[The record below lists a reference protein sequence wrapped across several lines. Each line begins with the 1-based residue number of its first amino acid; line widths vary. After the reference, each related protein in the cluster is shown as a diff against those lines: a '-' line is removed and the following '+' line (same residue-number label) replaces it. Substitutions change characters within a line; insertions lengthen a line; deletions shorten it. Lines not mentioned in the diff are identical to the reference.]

1 MVRRQVFGSVE
12 NLGVGV
18 VLSGVL
24 DSSNA
29 SEVSSN
35 SRLVLVNGPGGVGS
49 NGGGE
54 WSLSLLKGVSVD
66 YGSIVVVFS
75 ISVSADL
82 PLSGSSS
89 KSICELCRL
98 LHRCVF
104 LLVSWC
110 ALVRLSPC
118 SAVRRIKDNRPS
130 VLDGG
135 DWQWLWRSRWSVVF
149 VLSLVTPFRVS
160 THLNAVFVI

>member
-1 MVRRQVFGSVE
+1 MVRRQVFSSVE

-29 SEVSSN
+29 SEGSSN

-66 YGSIVVVFS
+66 YGSVVVVFS

-89 KSICELCRL
+89 KSI
-98 LHRCVF
+98 
-104 LLVSWC
+104 S
-110 ALVRLSPC
+110 
-118 SAVRRIKDNRPS
+118 VRRIKDNRPS

-149 VLSLVTPFRVS
+149 GLSLVTPFRVS